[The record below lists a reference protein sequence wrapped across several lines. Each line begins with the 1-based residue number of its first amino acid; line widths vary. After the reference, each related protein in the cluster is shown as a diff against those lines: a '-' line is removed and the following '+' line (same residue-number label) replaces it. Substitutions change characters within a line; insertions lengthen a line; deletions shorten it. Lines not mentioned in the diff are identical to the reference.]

1 MAEQV
6 ILVDE
11 QDKQLGTLEKMAAHL
26 NGGTKHRAFSV
37 LIFNDKNE
45 LMLQQRAISKYHC
58 GGLWT
63 NTCCSHPRP
72 GEQTEAAAHRRLME
86 EMGFDCE
93 LKEVFGFNYEAR
105 VNNELTENEYD
116 HVFMGKY
123 NEEAKINRDEAENW
137 KWISMTDL
145 EKEVRQNPEKF
156 TVWFKVI
163 LLGLL
168 ENKIFKN
175 KI

>member
-1 MAEQV
+1 MEEKV
-6 ILVDE
+6 ILVDKN
-11 QDKQLGTLEKMAAHL
+11 DNQLGILEKMAAHL

-63 NTCCSHPRP
+63 NTCCSHPRLN
-72 GEQTEAAAHRRLME
+72 ETTESAAHRRLME

-93 LKEVFGFNYEAR
+93 LKEIFSFNYEAK

-116 HVFMGKY
+116 HVFIGKY
-123 NEEAKINRDEAENW
+123 NLEPKLNMSEAENW
-137 KWISMTDL
+137 KWISISDL
-145 EKEVRQNPEKF
+145 ETEIKQKPDLF
-156 TVWFKVI
+156 TVWFKI
-163 LLGLL
+163 IFSTLR
-168 ENKIFKN
+168 EKKI
-175 KI
+175 I